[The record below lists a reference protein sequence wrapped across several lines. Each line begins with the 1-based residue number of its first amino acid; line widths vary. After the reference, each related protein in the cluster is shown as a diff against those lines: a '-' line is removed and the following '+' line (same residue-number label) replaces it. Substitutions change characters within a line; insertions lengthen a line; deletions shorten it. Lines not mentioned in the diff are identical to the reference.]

1 MIDDVYRVVLVIL
14 NKNDKGVITPDRF
27 NDLANAVQ
35 LKIFSEIPNDI
46 RLAINR
52 KNAGRGENS
61 VSQLGRPLERL
72 MKSVDVVRSSYSP
85 YYFHLPD
92 DLYELTSVYDLGRK
106 IEGIAYDKLRTIE
119 SSSLVCPTRKFPVY
133 AVTGNDFEVLPR
145 EVMTVTVNYRR
156 KISTPRWTYIR
167 VGNQSVFNSADPL
180 YCDFELDDY
189 FFNRIVIDILAYAGL
204 HLREQDVVQVSA
216 QMENTDFNKEKMS

>member
-61 VSQLGRPLERL
+61 VVQLNKPLERL
-72 MKSVDVVRSSYSP
+72 IKSEEIVRSESAP

-106 IEGIAYDKLRTIE
+106 IEKISFDKLRVIE
-119 SSSLVCPTRKFPVY
+119 GNSLVSPTRKFPVY
-133 AVTGNDFEVLPR
+133 AVSGNEFDVVPR
-145 EVMTVTVNYRR
+145 DIMSVTVNYRR
-156 KISTPRWTYIR
+156 KISAPRWTYIQ
-167 VGNQSVFNSADPL
+167 VGSQAVFNGADPL
-180 YCDFELDDY
+180 YCDFELNEY

-216 QMENTDFNKEKMS
+216 QMENTDFNKEKMA